1 MRGDQMVISQ
11 HDKPSRV
18 VTFDDLTEKQ
28 RATLGMLK
36 LMEDKAFVAGVG
48 MRVDRETFFLLD

>member
-1 MRGDQMVISQ
+1 MVISQ

>member
-1 MRGDQMVISQ
+1 MHGDQMVIQ
-11 HDKPSRV
+11 YYDKPSRV

-28 RATLGMLK
+28 RGSLGMLK